1 MSRRSGEQG
10 HGTDIT
16 PERREGQMDVEF
28 EDAELERLAKE
39 KEFTRNLPRE
49 AVKGFRKAVQSIRA
63 ATDERDLYRG
73 GLRME
78 KLKGVYAGKHSVR
91 LNKQWRLIIRLETK
105 EPAGSGN
112 KAVLLNI
119 EDYH

>member
-1 MSRRSGEQG
+1 
-10 HGTDIT
+10 
-16 PERREGQMDVEF
+16 MDVEF
-28 EDAELERLAKE
+28 ADPELARLAKE
-39 KEFTRNLPRE
+39 KEFTRELPRE

-63 ATDERDLYRG
+63 AKDERDLYRG

-78 KLKGVYAGKHSVR
+78 KLKGDYEGKHSVR
-91 LNKQWRLIIRLETK
+91 LNKQWRLIIQLVEK
-105 EPAGSGN
+105 ELAGSGN